1 MKSSYKN
8 MRAFWLDAKNLE
20 NRKGVIEI
28 GPEKIVAAGVEMAVA
43 DGTSVKYVLVATN
56 SLGDSSFYFENN
68 SKSGLGGFVG
78 GHGNAPLQEAAARM
92 LAHASKLTAQMTP
105 VNGQDLP
112 APTQSGH
119 VVIFALS
126 KEKLFFKELAETDA
140 RNPENDF
147 YPVFAYSQQVIGH
160 FSTQSAAQKPQGNA

>member
-1 MKSSYKN
+1 MKESYKN

-20 NRKGVIEI
+20 NRKGIIEI
-28 GPEKIVAAGVEMAVA
+28 GADKIVIAGVEMAVA
-43 DGTSVKYVLVATN
+43 DGAAVKYVLVATN

-68 SKSGLGGFVG
+68 SKSGLGGFIG
-78 GHGNAPLQEAAARM
+78 GQGNEVLQESAARM
-92 LAHASKLTAQMTP
+92 LAHASKLTAQMTLAT
-105 VNGQDLP
+105 GQELP
-112 APTQSGH
+112 APQQSGR

-126 KEKLFFKELAETDA
+126 KEKLFFKELAESDA

-160 FSTQSAAQKPQGNA
+160 FSAQSAVQKPQGNA

>member
-20 NRKGVIEI
+20 NRKGIIEI
-28 GPEKIVAAGVEMAVA
+28 GPDKIVIAGVEMAVA
-43 DGTSVKYVLVATN
+43 DGTTLKYVLVATN

-68 SKSGLGGFVG
+68 SKSGLGGFIG
-78 GHGNAPLQEAAARM
+78 GGNEPLQEAAARM
-92 LAHASKLTAQMTP
+92 LAHASKLTAQMTLAA
-105 VNGQDLP
+105 GQELP

-119 VVIFALS
+119 VVLFALS
-126 KEKLFFKELAETDA
+126 KEKLFFKELDETQA

-160 FSTQSAAQKPQGNA
+160 FSAQAAGQKPQGKA